1 MAVLNRKEVDIMAIV
16 ITNGDRYITYNK
28 NGGTMTT
35 RKIENAYQFENVKEA
50 VKGMKKAEGKTRK
63 YYVYDT
69 ETQYVLWKWMTA
81 EEIEEIRTCQRDRG
95 AIISKGKHG
104 KIKRKTYSE
113 DTRKLIYLHA
123 GGRCELCGKKILLDD
138 MTIDHV
144 KPLSMGGEDDVSNLA
159 CVCLPCNV
167 FKGNILPENF
177 IDRINDIFLYQT
189 EKKTK
194 HPLKWKIVHRLLL
207 SCIK

>member
-1 MAVLNRKEVDIMAIV
+1 MAIV

-81 EEIEEIRTCQRDRG
+81 EEIEEMRTCKRDRG
-95 AIISKGKHG
+95 AII
-104 KIKRKTYSE
+104 
-113 DTRKLIYLHA
+113 
-123 GGRCELCGKKILLDD
+123 
-138 MTIDHV
+138 
-144 KPLSMGGEDDVSNLA
+144 
-159 CVCLPCNV
+159 
-167 FKGNILPENF
+167 
-177 IDRINDIFLYQT
+177 
-189 EKKTK
+189 
-194 HPLKWKIVHRLLL
+194 
-207 SCIK
+207 